1 MTIIIKNKT
10 SKIELEKLLLKFAKS
25 KSKKS
30 LRNVF
35 GKNTIKGD
43 GFAVKNFSD
52 TSQTDNKNNLLL
64 DVSLEEN
71 QENLNKPIV
80 SNANEAI
87 NLENNV
93 FVESDKE
100 ESIQNQLI
108 LLLLIY

>member
-43 GFAVKNFSD
+43 V
-52 TSQTDNKNNLLL
+52 L
-64 DVSLEEN
+64 
-71 QENLNKPIV
+71 
-80 SNANEAI
+80 
-87 NLENNV
+87 
-93 FVESDKE
+93 
-100 ESIQNQLI
+100 SIQKKMRNEWD
-108 LLLLIY
+108 